1 MSGKQVLFIGL
12 SLLFIYGLFTIGSPF
27 LLAALVAI
35 SIEPANVFLMRRLK
49 LNRITASTL
58 TCTIF
63 LLLIFLMVYIVG
75 LQVYTQLVEYWKN
88 APSYFSSANEFIKQT
103 MIQAEGAFDRLQP
116 DMANS
121 LQQFLNNLTSYV
133 ESIVNTV
140 SSSFLTFAKGIPDM
154 FIFFIVFCVAVYLF
168 SFSLDTMRNSILSF
182 FEEKSQSQVNE
193 VIHSLKR
200 SIFGFLSAQ
209 LILSVSTYIVTLL
222 GLLILGVSFPLAV
235 ALLVTIVDLLP
246 ILGVGS
252 VLIPWAIYQMIVG
265 NTYMAIGLVILFI
278 VITVWR
284 RVLEPKII
292 GDAVGIGALPAL
304 VSMYIG
310 FKLVGVIG
318 FFIGPLVIIIYL
330 AMRKAGLFQI
340 KIKF

>member
-1 MSGKQVLFIGL
+1 MSGKQVLFIAL

-49 LNRITASTL
+49 LNRITASTM

-63 LLLIFLMVYIVG
+63 LLLILLMVYIVG

-88 APSYFSSANEFIKQT
+88 APSYFASANDFIKQT
-103 MIQAEGAFDRLQP
+103 IIQAEGAFDRLQP

-140 SSSFLTFAKGIPDM
+140 SSSFLTLAKGIPDM

-168 SFSLDTMRNSILSF
+168 SFSLDTMRYSILSF
-182 FEEKSQSQVNE
+182 FEEKSQSQINE

>member
-1 MSGKQVLFIGL
+1 MSGKQVLFIAL
-12 SLLFIYGLFTIGSPF
+12 SLLLIYGLFTIGSPF

-35 SIEPANVFLMRRLK
+35 SIEPVNVFLMQRLK

-63 LLLIFLMVYIVG
+63 LLLILLMVYILG

-88 APSYFSSANEFIKQT
+88 APSYFSSANDFIKQT
-103 MIQAEGAFDRLQP
+103 MLQAEGAFDRLQP

-121 LQQFLNNLTSYV
+121 LQQLLNNLTSYI

-140 SSSFLTFAKGIPDM
+140 SSSFLSFAKGIPDM

-168 SFSLDTMRNSILSF
+168 SFSLDTMRTSILSF
-182 FEEKSQSQVNE
+182 FEEKSQRQVNE
-193 VIHSLKR
+193 VIHSLKK

-209 LILSVSTYIVTLL
+209 LILSISTYIVTLL

-235 ALLVTIVDLLP
+235 ALLVTVVDLLP

-252 VLIPWAIYQMIVG
+252 VLIPWAIYQIIVG

-284 RVLEPKII
+284 RILEPKII

-318 FFIGPLVIIIYL
+318 FFIGPLVIIIYSS
-330 AMRKAGLFQI
+330 MRKAGLFQI